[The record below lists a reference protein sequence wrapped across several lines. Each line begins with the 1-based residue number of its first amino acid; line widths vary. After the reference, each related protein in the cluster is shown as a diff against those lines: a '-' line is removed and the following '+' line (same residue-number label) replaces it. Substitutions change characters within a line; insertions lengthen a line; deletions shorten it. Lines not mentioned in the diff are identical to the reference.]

1 MENIKIGVQMMMLK
15 DKVAELGIYELIRKV
30 AELGYHSVE
39 ISQIPMTKE
48 NVDDLAKASKDFGV
62 DVGACSASLE
72 PMMPGAS
79 GETLK
84 THFDKIVDDCKKL
97 NCRYLRVG
105 MIPLN
110 LIGSKENYI
119 NFAKKMDDMA
129 VRLSEHGIKLYYHNH
144 HVEFQKFDGEYALDI
159 MKNNGNNFGF
169 ELDVHWIHRGGL
181 NPVDVIR
188 NYKGRVDILHLKDY
202 RIGAMDLSFL
212 KSGDRS
218 KFFEA
223 FTNVVEFAELGEG
236 NLDFKA
242 IIEAGIEAGVQY
254 FFIEQDN
261 TYGRDPFESL
271 RISRDHLIELGYGKY
286 L

>member
-15 DKVAELGIYELIRKV
+15 DKVAELGIYEVMRKV
-30 AELGYHSVE
+30 SELGYHCVE
-39 ISQIPMTKE
+39 VSQIPMTEE
-48 NVDDLAKASKDFGV
+48 NVGYLAKASKDFGV
-62 DVGACSASLE
+62 DVAACSASLE
-72 PMMPGAS
+72 PMMPGAQ

-84 THFDKIVDDCKKL
+84 THFDKIVQDCKKL
-97 NCRYLRVG
+97 NCSYLRVG

-110 LIGSKENYI
+110 LIGSKESYI

-129 VRLSEHGIKLYYHNH
+129 ARLSEHGIQLYYHNH

-159 MKNNGNNFGF
+159 MKNNSKNFGF

-181 NPVDVIR
+181 NPVEVIK
-188 NYKGRVDILHLKDY
+188 NYKGRVDIIHLKDY

-212 KSGDRS
+212 EKGDMS
-218 KFFEA
+218 KLFEA
-223 FTNVVEFAELGEG
+223 FNNVVEFAELGEG
-236 NLDFKA
+236 SLDFKS
-242 IIEAGIEAGVQY
+242 IIEAGIEAGVRY

>member
-1 MENIKIGVQMMMLK
+1 MKNIKIGVQMMMLK
-15 DKVAELGIYELIRKV
+15 DKVAELGIYEVMRKV
-30 AELGYHSVE
+30 GELGYHSVE
-39 ISQIPMTKE
+39 ISQIPMTQE
-48 NVDDLAKASKDFGV
+48 NVDNLAKASKDFGI

-72 PMMPGAS
+72 PMMPGAP

-84 THFDKIVDDCKKL
+84 THFDKIVEDCKKL

-129 VRLSEHGIKLYYHNH
+129 VRLSEQGIQLYYHNH

-159 MKNNGNNFGF
+159 MKNNSKNFGF

-181 NPVDVIR
+181 NPVNVIK

-212 KSGDRS
+212 KNGDWS
-218 KFFEA
+218 KFSEA
-223 FTNVVEFAELGEG
+223 FNNVVEFAELGEG
-236 NLDFKA
+236 NLDFKS
-242 IIEAGIEAGVQY
+242 IIETGIEAGVQY

-271 RISRDHLIELGYGKY
+271 RISRDHLIKLGYEQY